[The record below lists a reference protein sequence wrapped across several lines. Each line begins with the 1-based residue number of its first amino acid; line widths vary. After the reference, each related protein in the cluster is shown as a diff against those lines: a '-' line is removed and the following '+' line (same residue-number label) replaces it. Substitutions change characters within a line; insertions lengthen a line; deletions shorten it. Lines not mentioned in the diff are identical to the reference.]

1 MQRYSPPPPRQRSS
15 SASGYSSS
23 PSEEYVSDNDEHYS
37 VGGGGYE
44 SPSYPLRVN
53 RTVAITVEVSPRSS
67 EADAARRIRTSC
79 YSPRDNREEAR
90 DRERRAAR
98 AAAIEAM
105 ERQQQQQEQRPKKLS
120 PDESRRTLPPPDPY
134 PLNPPQPVVGWRY
147 YQDFELYPPP
157 EPPRSTVVGA
167 GQKRSHGTYS
177 GSGV

>member
-15 SASGYSSS
+15 SASGYSSD

-37 VGGGGYE
+37 VGGYE
-44 SPSYPLRVN
+44 SPTYPLRVN

-67 EADAARRIRTSC
+67 DADASARRIRTSC
-79 YSPRDNREEAR
+79 YSPRDNREDAR
-90 DRERRAAR
+90 DRERRAAIE
-98 AAAIEAM
+98 AIERHQQIEATTP
-105 ERQQQQQEQRPKKLS
+105 RQKKIS

-134 PLNPPQPVVGWRY
+134 PQSPSPPVVGWRY

-167 GQKRSHGTYS
+167 GQKRSHSTYS
-177 GSGV
+177 GSGG